1 MQIIT
6 HSLASARRKP
16 TDQQCDCLSALSCQ
30 PCTPSTGGGSSS
42 PSGLTGPQSEAV
54 QRRSQGGPE
63 HAFSLLGLRDSS
75 QRGASTEQRTSR
87 FIVPWVPHR
96 AEHCNDTEP
105 APGLR
110 STAQEGQAEVF
121 SSCCTSGEGKDPSRG
136 REKGG
141 KGSTCF
147 PRAQLGSA
155 SSALIR
161 GKRPTFVI
169 FLQASAHPQMR
180 SSPAAY
186 LRPLRELPLRPTGL
200 VLAGFPLHGPGQP
213 G

>member
-6 HSLASARRKP
+6 DSLASARRKP
-16 TDQQCDCLSALSCQ
+16 ADQQCDCLSALSCQ
-30 PCTPSTGGGSSS
+30 PCTPSIGGGSSS

-105 APGLR
+105 TPGLR
-110 STAQEGQAEVF
+110 SRAQEGQAEVF
-121 SSCCTSGEGKDPSRG
+121 SSCCGQGKGPGRG
-136 REKGG
+136 REKGVKAVLASPG
-141 KGSTCF
+141 HSWAGLPQHSPEGSTKHLSF
-147 PRAQLGSA
+147 SSRPQPILGCKAPLPPTSDHSE
-155 SSALIR
+155 SS
-161 GKRPTFVI
+161 
-169 FLQASAHPQMR
+169 H
-180 SSPAAY
+180 
-186 LRPLRELPLRPTGL
+186 
-200 VLAGFPLHGPGQP
+200 
-213 G
+213 